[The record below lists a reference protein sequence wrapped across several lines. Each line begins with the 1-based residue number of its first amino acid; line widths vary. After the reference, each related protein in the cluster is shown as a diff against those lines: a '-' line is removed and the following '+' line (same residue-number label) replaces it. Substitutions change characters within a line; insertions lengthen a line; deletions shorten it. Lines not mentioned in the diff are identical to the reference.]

1 MVKIFSLKSSCR
13 LQPHTPTVSVS
24 HGVAVA
30 RGTSSAL
37 LQLTSALLN
46 RTANQPGGVSLSQ
59 RPIGQQFL
67 GTSET
72 VASTACCVTP
82 WRIRWQ
88 WLIHCQARA
97 QWCVNEWVQ
106 LEGRWAVPHSVSGTS
121 LSASMNGSACAVGQN
136 IKDLVRAIMIMTM
149 SLLACCYDCEHRIAT
164 ASSHAPPQA
173 QDYPG
178 IVERWFRMQIA
189 QGVTLVSRSSCSLG
203 LLNALRHG
211 DASVTPV
218 DGLSCSAPGPGAPGA
233 SRSQCTRCQL
243 AFVSFVRFCPDG
255 S

>member
-1 MVKIFSLKSSCR
+1 M
-13 LQPHTPTVSVS
+13 
-24 HGVAVA
+24 A

-97 QWCVNEWVQ
+97 QWCVNDWVQ

-164 ASSHAPPQA
+164 ASSHAPSQA

-178 IVERWFRMQIA
+178 IVERWSRMQIP
-189 QGVTLVSRSSCSLG
+189 QGVTLVSRSTVVFTRVTQCAAAWRRLSTGYRALHHDIVLPARVRKFRSL
-203 LLNALRHG
+203 LPRRQL
-211 DASVTPV
+211 VTFTATHLPAH
-218 DGLSCSAPGPGAPGA
+218 APP
-233 SRSQCTRCQL
+233 R
-243 AFVSFVRFCPDG
+243 
-255 S
+255 